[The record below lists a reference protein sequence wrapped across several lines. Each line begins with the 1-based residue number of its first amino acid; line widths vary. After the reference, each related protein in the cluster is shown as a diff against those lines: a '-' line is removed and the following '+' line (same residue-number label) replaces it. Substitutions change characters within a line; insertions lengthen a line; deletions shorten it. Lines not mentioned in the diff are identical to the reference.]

1 MDLTQLTSQ
10 LKVKTDFNAN
20 SAFGLSNI
28 NGITGIV
35 DNSVSSLQALIF
47 SNRSAEY
54 DDRDPTKYDVTGITS
69 GYDGKAFIFDL
80 KKDYKLNLS
89 SDITD
94 HYVESNVAIQD
105 HIGLKPIILEVVGSI
120 AEVNLKDVWDKRS
133 ALDSELANQGKGN
146 VFNSV
151 DSYLNRMG
159 SLTSFAPNISN
170 QALNVYNTAKF
181 VYATTS
187 KVINLDKKDD
197 SQDLKDKYKDAEEY
211 NLEVIKLTKQFEWI
225 NWFKIQWWNRASF
238 TIVTPY
244 GSFGDM
250 YIAELSAVQPEST
263 RFVTNLT
270 IKFKQI
276 RRARIIKAS
285 RQVAQK
291 MEAQNK
297 EHGVI
302 VRKTEYWGDNWF
314 KNKGDEDITIDAT
327 PDTFKL
333 IENSNNDFSGSKRL
347 NEGATYNVPKG
358 TGEYLEQQVKTVV
371 KSFGIDPIN
380 YSKYLLGQG

>member
-47 SNRSAEY
+47 SNRNAEY
-54 DDRDPTKYDVTGITS
+54 DDYDPTKYDVTGITS

-105 HIGLKPIILEVVGSI
+105 HIGLKPVIIEVVGSI
-120 AEVNLKDVWDKRS
+120 AEVDMKSTIERD
-133 ALDSELANQGKGN
+133 ANMKANSNNIAPSTSGSN
-146 VFNSV
+146 NTFSFNSV

-159 SLTSFAPNISN
+159 SLTSFAPNLSN
-170 QALNVYNTAKF
+170 QSLNIYNTAKY
-181 VYATTS
+181 VYATTN
-187 KVINLDKKDD
+187 KVINLDKKDSSPD
-197 SQDLKDKYKDAEEY
+197 IKERRAYDEEY
-211 NLEVIKLTKQFEWI
+211 NLDVIKQTKQFEWI

-244 GSFGDM
+244 GSFSNM
-250 YIAELSAVQPEST
+250 YIVELSAVQPEST

-276 RRARIIKAS
+276 RRAKIIKAS

-297 EHGVI
+297 EHGLL
-302 VRKTEYWGDNWF
+302 VRKDQYGN
-314 KNKGDEDITIDAT
+314 IIVDAT
-327 PDTFKL
+327 QDMTEPVVNGNYDL
-333 IENSNNDFSGSKRL
+333 SGSKIL

>member
-47 SNRSAEY
+47 SNRNAEY
-54 DDRDPTKYDVTGITS
+54 DDYDPTKYDVTGITS

-105 HIGLKPIILEVVGSI
+105 HIGLKPIIIEVVGSI
-120 AEVNLKDVWDKRS
+120 AEVDMKSTIERD
-133 ALDSELANQGKGN
+133 ANMKTNSSNIAPSTSGN
-146 VFNSV
+146 NNTFSFNSV

-159 SLTSFAPNISN
+159 SLTSFAPNLSN
-170 QALNVYNTAKF
+170 QSLNIYNTAKY
-181 VYATTS
+181 VYATTN
-187 KVINLDKKDD
+187 KVINLDKKDSSPD
-197 SQDLKDKYKDAEEY
+197 IKERRAYDEEY
-211 NLEVIKLTKQFEWI
+211 NLDVIKQTKQFEWI

-244 GSFGDM
+244 GSFSNM
-250 YIAELSAVQPEST
+250 YIVELSAVQPEST

-276 RRARIIKAS
+276 RRAKIIKAS

-297 EHGVI
+297 EHGLL
-302 VRKTEYWGDNWF
+302 VRKDQYGN
-314 KNKGDEDITIDAT
+314 IIVDAT
-327 PDTFKL
+327 QDMTEPVVNGNYDL
-333 IENSNNDFSGSKRL
+333 GGSKIL